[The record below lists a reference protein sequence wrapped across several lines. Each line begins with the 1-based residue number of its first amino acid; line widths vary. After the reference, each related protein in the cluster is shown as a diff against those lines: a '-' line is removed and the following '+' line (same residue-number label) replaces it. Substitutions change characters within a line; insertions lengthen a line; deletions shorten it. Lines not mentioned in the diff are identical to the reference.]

1 MDDISILVLEQFA
14 EGNWRQYEDL
24 LEEGK
29 ITVEE
34 CLALQFKLV
43 KTSREMII
51 EYIEDKIEIRPG
63 FIEFVDFCFQNEI
76 ELRIVSAG
84 LDFVIENVQKHLNTD
99 LLVIV
104 PTTQFKEY
112 LTFTFPIRNNHGVED
127 FKADEVTK
135 WNKHGYDVIFIGDG
149 GSDYFGSL
157 HSKYVYAVKGR
168 SLECFLQKNGRN
180 NVTSFTNF
188 EQIIQDISLKFLRKN
203 K

>member
-14 EGNWRQYEDL
+14 EGDWRQYEDL

-51 EYIEDKIEIRPG
+51 EYIEDKVEIRPG
-63 FIEFVDFCFQNEI
+63 FIKFVDFCFQNKI

-84 LDFVIENVQKHLNTD
+84 LDFIIENVQKHLNID
-99 LLVIV
+99 LPVIV
-104 PTTQFKEY
+104 PSTQFEDY
-112 LTFTFPIRNNHGVED
+112 LMFTFPNRYNHGVED

-135 WNKHGYDVIFIGDG
+135 WKKQGYDVIFIGDG

-157 HSKYVYAVKGR
+157 HSKYVYTVKGK
-168 SLECFLQKNGRN
+168 SLEYFLQKNGRN
-180 NVTSFTNF
+180 NVNSFTSF
-188 EQIIQDISLKFLRKN
+188 EQIIQDISMKFLSEN
-203 K
+203 N